1 VLGNVGILSMTKDD
15 IGWAMLLAVWLEKH
29 SPADR
34 ELLKTLCDQYLATV
48 IEYLGEVTKPPVF
61 GKTETSSGYMK
72 RMIYQPEEAM
82 IVTFTTILDQLL
94 HLIGLLTD
102 YGKPVMLVGEDG
114 CGKSAI
120 VSERVRTVC
129 SGEVAEVLGLT
140 MQANR

>member
-1 VLGNVGILSMTKDD
+1 
-15 IGWAMLLAVWLEKH
+15 MLLAVWLEKH

-82 IVTFTTILDQLL
+82 IVTFTTILDVS
-94 HLIGLLTD
+94 HCADTFDCNNSLI
-102 YGKPVMLVGEDG
+102 P
-114 CGKSAI
+114 
-120 VSERVRTVC
+120 
-129 SGEVAEVLGLT
+129 LGIPSIFIFLYDLC
-140 MQANR
+140 